1 MMNKR
6 VVLRAAS
13 AASLIV
19 VASFITRDA
28 EAQSIASRVA
38 AVRNGKVRMTFASRP
53 DVCGFGNSISRGRN
67 SGMSGTSDP
76 SSDVVYDDECSH
88 SPVRLVFTVDGGRVT
103 KLRTYVGGRW
113 RPATSETTDLGAV
126 STKAATDY
134 LVFLAA
140 TDQGKVGREAILP
153 ATLADS
159 VNVWP
164 QLFRVARNNDVPR
177 ETRNQ
182 AVFWL
187 GQAAADRVSPEHY
200 SVRESDDSEVRKQA
214 VFALSQRRSEASV
227 SALIEV
233 ARKNRDPEVRR
244 SALFWL
250 GQSGDPR
257 AISLF
262 EEILSR

>member
-1 MMNKR
+1 MMKNR
-6 VVLRAAS
+6 FAFAAG
-13 AASLIV
+13 AATLIV
-19 VASFITRDA
+19 VASFISRDA
-28 EAQSIASRVA
+28 EAQSLASRVA

-53 DVCGFGNSISRGRN
+53 EICGFGNTISRGGDSR
-67 SGMSGTSDP
+67 MTWTSDP
-76 SSDVVYDDECSH
+76 SSDVVYDEECSH
-88 SPVRLVFTVDGGRVT
+88 SPVRLVLTVDGGRVT

-113 RPATSETTDLGAV
+113 RPATSETTDLGAI
-126 STKAATDY
+126 STRAATDY
-134 LVFLAA
+134 LVSLAA
-140 TDQGKVGREAILP
+140 TDQGRVGREAIMP

-164 QLFRVARNNDVPR
+164 QLFKIARDPDIQR

-187 GQAAADRVSPEHY
+187 GQAASDKVSPDHY
-200 SVRESDDSEVRKQA
+200 NSRETDDSEVKKQA
-214 VFALSQRRSEASV
+214 VFALSQRRNGESV
-227 SALIEV
+227 SALIQV
-233 ARKNRDPEVRR
+233 ARNNRDPEVRR